1 MAKKTHELALCGVL
15 CALAVA
21 FLWLSGVIPLST
33 YAWPILAS
41 AALLPAREECRK
53 SYAWSCFAAAAVLGL
68 LLCADKE
75 AALVFCFLGYYPLV
89 KPNLDAISSKA
100 LRLFAKLGLC
110 TVSMG
115 VMYALIIFVF
125 KLPAVV
131 QEFSESAAWLLW
143 ATAAMGLL
151 LFFVYDLLIDRLGM
165 DRINGYMQSHGYT
178 HSVLRRKMMDTEAM
192 EAGRENLTST
202 RDIAL
207 LFKRLYRGKC
217 VSPAQDR
224 EMLAIYKRQTDNDSI
239 PGDLPQGTAVAHKTG
254 EVNDFRHDGGI
265 VYTPKGDYVL
275 VIFTRDYTPY
285 GTMAEL
291 SEKIY
296 QAFVE

>member
-1 MAKKTHELALCGVL
+1 ML

-21 FLWLSGVIPLST
+21 FLWVSGVIPLST

-41 AALLPAREECRK
+41 ATLLPAREECRK

-100 LRLFAKLGLC
+100 LRLLAKL
-110 TVSMG
+110 G

-125 KLPAVV
+125 KLPAIV

-151 LFFVYDLLIDRLGM
+151 LFFVYDLLIDRLAVV
-165 DRINGYMQSHGYT
+165 Y
-178 HSVLRRKMMDTEAM
+178 RR
-192 EAGRENLTST
+192 R
-202 RDIAL
+202 
-207 LFKRLYRGKC
+207 RGKK
-217 VSPAQDR
+217 A
-224 EMLAIYKRQTDNDSI
+224 
-239 PGDLPQGTAVAHKTG
+239 
-254 EVNDFRHDGGI
+254 
-265 VYTPKGDYVL
+265 
-275 VIFTRDYTPY
+275 
-285 GTMAEL
+285 
-291 SEKIY
+291 
-296 QAFVE
+296 

>member
-41 AALLPAREECRK
+41 ATLLPAREECRK

-131 QEFSESAAWLLW
+131 QEFSKSATWLLW

-151 LFFVYDLLIDRLGM
+151 LFFVYDLLIDRLAVVY
-165 DRINGYMQSHGYT
+165 RH
-178 HSVLRRKMMDTEAM
+178 RRG
-192 EAGRENLTST
+192 AGVFRERSG
-202 RDIAL
+202 A
-207 LFKRLYRGKC
+207 
-217 VSPAQDR
+217 
-224 EMLAIYKRQTDNDSI
+224 
-239 PGDLPQGTAVAHKTG
+239 AVG
-254 EVNDFRHDGGI
+254 DGGDGAAALFRLRSAHR
-265 VYTPKGDYVL
+265 PAGG
-275 VIFTRDYTPY
+275 R
-285 GTMAEL
+285 L
-291 SEKIY
+291 SPPPW
-296 QAFVE
+296 

>member
-33 YAWPILAS
+33 YVWPILAS
-41 AALLPAREECRK
+41 ATLLPAREECRK

-100 LRLFAKLGLC
+100 LRLLAKLGLC

-125 KLPAVV
+125 KLPAIV

-151 LFFVYDLLIDRLGM
+151 LFFVYDLLIDRLAVV
-165 DRINGYMQSHGYT
+165 Y
-178 HSVLRRKMMDTEAM
+178 RR
-192 EAGRENLTST
+192 R
-202 RDIAL
+202 
-207 LFKRLYRGKC
+207 RGKK
-217 VSPAQDR
+217 A
-224 EMLAIYKRQTDNDSI
+224 
-239 PGDLPQGTAVAHKTG
+239 
-254 EVNDFRHDGGI
+254 
-265 VYTPKGDYVL
+265 
-275 VIFTRDYTPY
+275 
-285 GTMAEL
+285 
-291 SEKIY
+291 
-296 QAFVE
+296 

>member
-21 FLWLSGVIPLST
+21 FLWLSGIIPLST

-41 AALLPAREECRK
+41 ATLLPAREECRK

-115 VMYALIIFVF
+115 VMYAFIIFVF

-131 QEFSESAAWLLW
+131 QEF
-143 ATAAMGLL
+143 
-151 LFFVYDLLIDRLGM
+151 YHNIR
-165 DRINGYMQSHGYT
+165 Q
-178 HSVLRRKMMDTEAM
+178 RRKGNFCILCDIFNNTFFDI
-192 EAGRENLTST
+192 NLELITCINFVSVT
-202 RDIAL
+202 FDKQKSYVDCISVKDSCERFRDNAAYSCR
-207 LFKRLYRGKC
+207 F
-217 VSPAQDR
+217 Q
-224 EMLAIYKRQTDNDSI
+224 
-239 PGDLPQGTAVAHKTG
+239 
-254 EVNDFRHDGGI
+254 
-265 VYTPKGDYVL
+265 
-275 VIFTRDYTPY
+275 
-285 GTMAEL
+285 AERRMF
-291 SEKIY
+291 SG
-296 QAFVE
+296 

>member
-53 SYAWSCFAAAAVLGL
+53 SYAWSCFAAAAILGL

-75 AALVFCFLGYYPLV
+75 AALLFCFLGYYPLV

-100 LRLFAKLGLC
+100 LRLLAKLGLC

-131 QEFSESAAWLLW
+131 QEFSETAAWLLW
-143 ATAAMGLL
+143 VTAATGLA
-151 LFFVYDLLIDRLGM
+151 LFFLYDIAIDRLSF
-165 DRINGYMQSHGYT
+165 IY
-178 HSVLRRKMMDTEAM
+178 RR
-192 EAGRENLTST
+192 R
-202 RDIAL
+202 
-207 LFKRLYRGKC
+207 RGKK
-217 VSPAQDR
+217 A
-224 EMLAIYKRQTDNDSI
+224 
-239 PGDLPQGTAVAHKTG
+239 
-254 EVNDFRHDGGI
+254 
-265 VYTPKGDYVL
+265 
-275 VIFTRDYTPY
+275 
-285 GTMAEL
+285 
-291 SEKIY
+291 
-296 QAFVE
+296 